1 MLKAIIFSGGDIDI
15 ETAKKCMRSN
25 AYDIV
30 IASDKGLEMVD
41 ILGVH
46 PNLIVGD
53 FDSVDADIIKKYEDN
68 PVFTGSVKRF
78 IPEKD
83 ATDTELAVQMA
94 IEMGAEKIDILGAT
108 GNRIDHILGAI
119 AILYKALK
127 QGVSASI
134 IDNNNRIR
142 IIDDATVIKKS
153 EQYGK
158 YVSIFP
164 YGTDVGGVTLKG
176 LKYPLNDYT
185 LKHDT
190 SIGVSNEIVDDEAV
204 IEIRGGAIVIVES
217 DVKG

>member
-1 MLKAIIFSGGDIDI
+1 
-15 ETAKKCMRSN
+15 MRSN

-46 PNLIVGD
+46 PNLKVGD

-164 YGTDVGGVTLKG
+164 YGTDVRGVALKG
-176 LKYPLNDYT
+176 FKYPLNDYT

-190 SIGVSNEIVDDEAV
+190 SIGVSNEIVDDEAM
-204 IEIRGGAIVIVES
+204 IELLDGSIVIVES